1 MTVLGDSSVDRQ
13 KVALVTGASSGIGYA
28 CTIELASRGYLVF
41 AGARRLEPMDL
52 LKDYGIIPIQLDV
65 SDAKSVGNAKNLIME
80 HTGHHYLDILYN
92 NAGQSCTFPAID
104 VTDEAMRQCYEVNV
118 FGAVRT
124 TRTFIP
130 MLINA
135 RGLVAFTGSVT
146 GIISF
151 PWLSTY
157 AGTKAAI
164 AAYAATLRLELKP
177 FHVDVVNIVTGGVN
191 TNIEDTRSLPDLS
204 LYNVPGMQEAFKYR
218 QQMSRRNNPMDAAV
232 FAKQVV
238 SDFEN
243 VKFSHKLEYY
253 RGTKALLLYWIS
265 RLVPRAWL
273 EWGIIRKF
281 HLQSVFD
288 ALERKYSQVKK
299 LI

>member
-1 MTVLGDSSVDRQ
+1 MLKDSKTDRQ

-28 CTIELASRGYLVF
+28 CAVELSSRGYLVF
-41 AGARRLEPMDL
+41 AGARRLEPMES
-52 LKDYGIIPIQLDV
+52 LKVHGIVPIHLDV
-65 SDAKSVGNAKNLIME
+65 SDPESVINAKEFVVNF
-80 HTGHHYLDILYN
+80 TGHTYLDILYN

-104 VTDEAMRQCYEVNV
+104 VTDDAMRQCYEVNV

-124 TRTFIP
+124 TRAFIP

-135 RGLVAFTGSVT
+135 KGTVAFTGSVT

-164 AAYAATLRLELKP
+164 ASYAATLRLELKP
-177 FHVDVVNIVTGGVN
+177 FHVDVVNIVTGGVS

-204 LYNVPGMQEAFKYR
+204 IYNVPGMQEAFKYR
-218 QQMSRRNNPMDAAV
+218 QQMSKRNNPMNASI

-238 SDFEN
+238 DDFEN
-243 VKFSHKLEYY
+243 VKSSHKLEYY
-253 RGTKALLLYWIS
+253 RGTKAIFLYWAS
-265 RLVPRAWL
+265 RLIPRAWL
-273 EWGIIRKF
+273 EWGLIRKF
-281 HLQSVFD
+281 QLRAVFD
-288 ALERKYSQVKK
+288 TLERKYSQTKK
-299 LI
+299 LT